1 MERRWRDGEGILTQ
15 AFSFNGEPQAKESA
29 ANDGCGLP
37 FKQLNRQ
44 STSGLLI

>member
-1 MERRWRDGEGILTQ
+1 MEQRWRDGERILTQ

-37 FKQLNRQ
+37 RLNN
-44 STSGLLI
+44 SIDSLPAGC